1 MKLAAILF
9 FLAASFWETKAPA
22 DWSDDELVRM
32 FTDSPW
38 GQMVEA
44 TGAQAQDTHGAPV
57 QIYLATAGPMQE
69 AEKERQRR
77 YVRKG
82 NAPVVETPME
92 TEYRLWLED
101 NRATQI
107 VVAVRINRSKDFD
120 DGAQTKKME
129 EESIMRV
136 GRKKYKITGSFPP
149 TEHDTYLRLAFP
161 REVHESDNRVT
172 FELYVPGVSP
182 PYRTAEFRV
191 KDMIV
196 KGKLE
201 L

>member
-1 MKLAAILF
+1 MKLVAMLLY
-9 FLAASFWETKAPA
+9 LAASFWETKAPA
-22 DWSDDELVRM
+22 DWTEDELLRL

-38 GQMVEA
+38 AQMAGA
-44 TGAQAQDTHGAPV
+44 TSAQMESHTAAV
-57 QIYLATAGPMQE
+57 QVYLATAGPMQE
-69 AEKERQRR
+69 AEKERVRR

-82 NAPVVETPME
+82 NAPVVESPMD

-107 VVAVRINRSKDFD
+107 VLAIRIPRAKDFED
-120 DGAQTKKME
+120 AGQVKRME
-129 EESIMRV
+129 DESIMHV
-136 GRKKYKITGSFPP
+136 GRRKYKMTGHFPP
-149 TEHDTYLRLAFP
+149 TVNDVYLRMAFP
-161 REVHESDNRVT
+161 RAVTASDKSIE
-172 FELYVPGVSP
+172 FELFVPGVTP
-182 PYRTAEFRV
+182 PFRSVEFRV